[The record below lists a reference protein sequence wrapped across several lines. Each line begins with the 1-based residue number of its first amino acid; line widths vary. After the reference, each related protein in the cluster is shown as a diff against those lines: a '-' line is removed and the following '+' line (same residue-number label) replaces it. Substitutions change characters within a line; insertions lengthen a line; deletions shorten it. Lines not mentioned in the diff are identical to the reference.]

1 MFQRPTLLPWRTAL
15 QNALLPPKLGGK
27 LDDAA
32 ERQAYELLDLVGLGG
47 FEHTYPRHLS
57 GGMQQ
62 RVALARLLMV
72 GVDVLLLD
80 EPFAA
85 VDQLTRER
93 LNVELLRVHER
104 MSATALLVTHNIQE
118 AILLA
123 DRVIVMTP
131 RPGRIAD
138 VIDIPF
144 ERPRAQEMVAEP
156 GFQELVLR
164 AYGGLQIGGLRGA
177 EDTRRPCMKA
187 KVLHA
192 LSPKRLARRLWPPL
206 VFLAILVGLWELA
219 LAVDYVSETHP
230 AAPEGHRRLVLGA
243 HQERLRLG
251 RHRGDAV
258 GVGGRLLPRRGARPG
273 ARDPLGPLADHAP
286 DARPVRGRAAGHA
299 AHRDRAA
306 DHRLGGVRLQLEDLD
321 RGDHRVLPR
330 LRERADRHPHGRR
343 GRARDVPLA
352 RAPAGGRP
360 SCT

>member
-1 MFQRPTLLPWRTAL
+1 MPLLWSRVLQSDHRAATVAPAHPVREEDVLAGEQGADAQGADAPGGTRGTIWVDDAVKQFEGGVLAIDHVSFEASPGEFVSIVGPSGCGKSTLLRLIAGLIPLTDGSISVNGREVTEPRQDVALMFQRPTLLPWRTAL

-27 LDDAA
+27 LDGAA
-32 ERQAYELLDLVGLGG
+32 ERQAYELLDLVGLSG

-93 LNVELLRVHER
+93 LNLELLRVHDR
-104 MSATALLVTHNIQE
+104 LSATALLVTHNITE

-138 VIDIPF
+138 VIDVPF

-164 AYGGLQIGGLRGA
+164 AYGGLQVPIA
-177 EDTRRPCMKA
+177 DEADTRQA
-187 KVLHA
+187 EVH
-192 LSPKRLARRLWPPL
+192 
-206 VFLAILVGLWELA
+206 
-219 LAVDYVSETHP
+219 
-230 AAPEGHRRLVLGA
+230 GA
-243 HQERLRLG
+243 
-251 RHRGDAV
+251 
-258 GVGGRLLPRRGARPG
+258 
-273 ARDPLGPLADHAP
+273 
-286 DARPVRGRAAGHA
+286 
-299 AHRDRAA
+299 
-306 DHRLGGVRLQLEDLD
+306 
-321 RGDHRVLPR
+321 
-330 LRERADRHPHGRR
+330 
-343 GRARDVPLA
+343 
-352 RAPAGGRP
+352 
-360 SCT
+360 